1 MISTVFDTL
10 EWLAARLI
18 LLFTSFTSIRPP
30 LISEHKKRSQF
41 AGREWNRSSAQGG
54 LLQPPGHRRLADGQ
68 VSGEH
73 VSPG

>member
-18 LLFTSFTSIRPP
+18 LLFTSFTSIEQP
-30 LISEHKKRSQF
+30 LISEHKNRAQF
-41 AGREWNRSSAQGG
+41 AGREWNRSSAQSG

-73 VSPG
+73 VRQG

>member
-1 MISTVFDTL
+1 MTETYDFNSFWHLRMIRSPIDFAQD
-10 EWLAARLI
+10 
-18 LLFTSFTSIRPP
+18 
-30 LISEHKKRSQF
+30 KKRSQF
-41 AGREWNRSSAQGG
+41 AGREWDRSSAQGS

>member
-1 MISTVFDTL
+1 MIRSQIDFAQD
-10 EWLAARLI
+10 
-18 LLFTSFTSIRPP
+18 
-30 LISEHKKRSQF
+30 KKRSQF
-41 AGREWNRSSAQGG
+41 AGREWNRSSAQGS